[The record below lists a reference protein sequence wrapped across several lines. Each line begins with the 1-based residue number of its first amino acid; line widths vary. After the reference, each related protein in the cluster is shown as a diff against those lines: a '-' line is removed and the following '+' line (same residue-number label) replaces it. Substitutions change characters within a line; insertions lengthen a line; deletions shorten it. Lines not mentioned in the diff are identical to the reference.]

1 MREFFSQLTDE
12 DNVTNGTR
20 VLSIVYGEH
29 TEYDPTDYSQLP
41 LMKNIEWSDG
51 LINEFNST
59 VHLDPCTWPVVDLF
73 GTLDLSETNTYSIN
87 ISSPVHISALYAN
100 NCTNLYRLAY
110 ISRNDISV
118 IEATG
123 GIPLSSCRIKTPV
136 RTARLDIENY
146 TSTFGFNMLGHGVI
160 SMNCDGDY
168 ISFLKVNGY
177 TAEYYSNGVLLDKNY
192 GGEINIYPD
201 DGIYDV
207 TVIFGG
213 DADGDGTL
221 TLGDAL
227 AIMRTAIGVAPEFGD
242 NIGDMNANGEI
253 NLDDAITL
261 ARICIGVY

>member
-1 MREFFSQLTDE
+1 MNRFFKTILPLLLCVSMLLPVFSAFAETSEHPDPTDLDKMREFFSQLTDE

-146 TSTFGFNMLGHGVI
+146 TSTFGFNMLGHGV
-160 SMNCDGDY
+160 S
-168 ISFLKVNGY
+168 
-177 TAEYYSNGVLLDKNY
+177 A
-192 GGEINIYPD
+192 
-201 DGIYDV
+201 
-207 TVIFGG
+207 
-213 DADGDGTL
+213 
-221 TLGDAL
+221 
-227 AIMRTAIGVAPEFGD
+227 
-242 NIGDMNANGEI
+242 
-253 NLDDAITL
+253 
-261 ARICIGVY
+261 

>member
-110 ISRNDISV
+110 ISQNDISV
-118 IEATG
+118 I
-123 GIPLSSCRIKTPV
+123 INFFIKFLCCFQGHPDVTFGPV
-136 RTARLDIENY
+136 RQPVKP
-146 TSTFGFNMLGHGVI
+146 VI
-160 SMNCDGDY
+160 
-168 ISFLKVNGY
+168 
-177 TAEYYSNGVLLDKNY
+177 
-192 GGEINIYPD
+192 
-201 DGIYDV
+201 
-207 TVIFGG
+207 
-213 DADGDGTL
+213 
-221 TLGDAL
+221 
-227 AIMRTAIGVAPEFGD
+227 
-242 NIGDMNANGEI
+242 
-253 NLDDAITL
+253 
-261 ARICIGVY
+261 